1 MKETIVE
8 KFKNIE
14 LPTIE
19 LPDFGQVQTDA
30 SKFSI
35 LFIFFKAKEGYSV
48 IDGLKKAD
56 NSIGVISE
64 SVGNPTKTNL
74 TDVEKLSTND
84 LLNSEAESQS
94 SRQSSQVLLR
104 KNAKNQES
112 ETPLNRNSFEY
123 IDKSEVEDAMAVIR
137 DLEGRPVEGVIRRM
151 KKHLYVSDL
160 STKMRDPTK
169 TKSVYQKSQLYLG
182 VLFIVSIYYSLP
194 VLQMVFR

>member
-1 MKETIVE
+1 MVNL
-8 KFKNIE
+8 FKS
-14 LPTIE
+14 TIE
-19 LPDFGQVQTDA
+19 L
-30 SKFSI
+30 I
-35 LFIFFKAKEGYSV
+35 LIIVYQDTFDWCRETINKWS
-48 IDGLKKAD
+48 
-56 NSIGVISE
+56 
-64 SVGNPTKTNL
+64 
-74 TDVEKLSTND
+74 
-84 LLNSEAESQS
+84 SEAESQS

-104 KNAKNQES
+104 KNAKNEES

-123 IDKSEVEDAMAVIR
+123 IDKSEVDDAKAVIR
-137 DLEGRPVEGVIRRM
+137 ELEGRPVEGGPMIASTEDIKDIESEVCAEEMNVIRRM